1 MIRRCLLAAAIVLT
15 FTVAP
20 AQHVSAKRELSTVL
34 RLRETNADI
43 SIHVTL
49 QPDPGGSFRTI
60 QFDMDGHTYRL
71 ISKSD
76 LQYLS
81 KPEGLGMHPADPI
94 HGLVLDP
101 SRLFFLAH
109 YPAEAK
115 PHTLLFF
122 IGAEYASDASSIL
135 VVGFHEDSSPYKVLE
150 LDQFDTSNFTQLD
163 DGSPV
168 IIGKA
173 TLSQAYS
180 EAAKDSVYATTYDP
194 SAVYIV
200 RLNEPAEYS
209 LVESKRYN
217 QLHYVWAG
225 TKSREDIAV
234 VFHDKN
240 HHKPY
245 IVSAKD
251 VDKVLPKTQE

>member
-1 MIRRCLLAAAIVLT
+1 MLRRCILAAAMALT
-15 FTVAP
+15 VTCTLAS
-20 AQHVSAKRELSTVL
+20 AQLIPTTLHLP
-34 RLRETNADI
+34 ETNANI

-49 QPDPGGSFRTI
+49 QPGFDKSFHAI
-60 QFDMDGHTYRL
+60 QFRIDGRIYRL
-71 ISKSD
+71 IAKSD

-81 KPEGLGMHPADPI
+81 KPEGPGLQPADPI
-94 HGLVLDP
+94 RGLALDP

-109 YPAEAK
+109 YIADAK

-122 IGAEYASDASSIL
+122 IGDAGASDAAPVL
-135 VVGFHEDSSPYKVLE
+135 VVGFHEDGSPYKVLE

-168 IIGKA
+168 VIGKA

-180 EAAKDSVYATTYDP
+180 EATKDSVYATTYDP
-194 SAVYIV
+194 YAVYIV
-200 RLNEPAEYS
+200 HPNEPAEYS
-209 LVESKRYN
+209 LAESKRYN

-234 VFHDKN
+234 VFHAKGHN
-240 HHKPY
+240 KPF
-245 IVSAKD
+245 IVPAKD
-251 VDKVLPKTQE
+251 VGKVLPKTQ

>member
-1 MIRRCLLAAAIVLT
+1 MLRRCILAAAMALT
-15 FTVAP
+15 VTCTLAS
-20 AQHVSAKRELSTVL
+20 AQLIPTTLHLP
-34 RLRETNADI
+34 ETNANI
-43 SIHVTL
+43 SIHVRL
-49 QPDPGGSFRTI
+49 QPGLGKPFRTI
-60 QFDMDGHTYRL
+60 QFGIEGHTYHL
-71 ISKSD
+71 IAKSD

-81 KPEGLGMHPADPI
+81 KPEGLGLEPADPI
-94 HGLVLDP
+94 RGLVLDP

-109 YPAEAK
+109 YTAETK

-122 IGAEYASDASSIL
+122 IGDAGASDAAPVL
-135 VVGFHEDSSPYKVLE
+135 VVGFHEDGSPYKVLE

-180 EAAKDSVYATTYDP
+180 EAAKDSLYATTYDP
-194 SAVYIV
+194 YAVYII

-240 HHKPY
+240 HHRPY
-245 IVSAKD
+245 IAPVKD
-251 VDKVLPKTQE
+251 LGKVLPKTQ